1 MALQKIELT
10 NRLFWRLISISK
22 NEKKIKSSDSRVHF
36 IFLNN
41 QNKNIVNVTSANYRI
56 KLRSTLIKPTLF
68 VMAKKDIS
76 QCGT

>member
-1 MALQKIELT
+1 MWPCKKL
-10 NRLFWRLISISK
+10 NRLISISK
-22 NEKKIKSSDSRVHF
+22 NEKKKIKSSDSRVHF

-68 VMAKKDIS
+68 VMAKKGIS